1 MRYEINTNI
10 CFFRSIKE
18 STYFVLLQIYLLLL
32 SSAGKKLVLMFCY
45 CSIII
50 SQYWRCFIKKLFL
63 YFAKVTEKRLCKY
76 LFFNKVAGLI
86 LFYEH
91 VLLKKR
97 LKKEAL
103 TLVFSCELCDIVKN
117 KNIFYRTAQS
127 DCF

>member
-1 MRYEINTNI
+1 MEVFY
-10 CFFRSIKE
+10 KKV
-18 STYFVLLQIYLLLL
+18 VL
-32 SSAGKKLVLMFCY
+32 K
-45 CSIII
+45 
-50 SQYWRCFIKKLFL
+50 